1 MKLNIFS
8 ILTDLWK
15 EFALLK
21 KQSANDKMKKN
32 PSNIPSCKVRNICK
46 KTGDLN
52 ISVYKECS
60 SQGKKKLGL
69 ITNFKLIKFQRIFKV
84 QRLKFPLPGN
94 NAQNKQMI

>member
-1 MKLNIFS
+1 M
-8 ILTDLWK
+8 

-21 KQSANDKMKKN
+21 RQSVNDKMN
-32 PSNIPSCKVRNICK
+32 EIPTFLATRLEKFIRK
-46 KTGDLN
+46 LQERTTGGLN
-52 ISVYKECS
+52 ISVHEECS

-69 ITNFKLIKFQRIFKV
+69 LRNFKPIKFQRIFKV